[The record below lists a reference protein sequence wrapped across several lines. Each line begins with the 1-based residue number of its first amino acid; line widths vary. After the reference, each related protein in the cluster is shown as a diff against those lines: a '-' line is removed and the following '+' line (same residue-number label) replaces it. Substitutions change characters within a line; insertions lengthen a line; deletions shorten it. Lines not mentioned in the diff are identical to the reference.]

1 MSEVCVRVA
10 VRIRPLLPKEV
21 LHNHQVCVRG
31 VPGSAQVML
40 GSDRLFS
47 FDHAFGPTA
56 SHDEVYESC
65 VQPLVESLIDG
76 YNATVF
82 CYGQTG
88 SGKTYT
94 LGGGNLDEEGGII
107 DRVAQDVFLLLGDKR
122 KNSDGMEATLRV
134 SYMELYREELRDLL
148 ELHTIHKELHIRE
161 DDRGNTVVVGAKE
174 MVVTSAEELLN
185 VVEMGNALRHTGT
198 TGMNERSSR
207 SHAILTLQLIQC
219 CHNKNSLK
227 SVRSSKL
234 CLVDLAGSERAG
246 KTGNTGTRLKE
257 SVHINTGLLA
267 LGNVIRA
274 LSDPARHRRGNSC
287 NSAHIPYRDA
297 KITRLLRDSLGGTA
311 HTLMVACVS
320 PSHHSVA
327 ETLSVLQF
335 ASKARHIRNRP
346 GAVSTHTEVKSCPT
360 SWDPGEARLG
370 ELEYEVQ
377 TLREL
382 LKEKER
388 EMVMERE
395 RSGGGIPGEGGSFK
409 QLSQMGISDPDKKG
423 NLEEP
428 SHYRLL
434 AQEAAALL
442 AEIPDH
448 TPSYSFRQR
457 MQDWQ
462 ERLAAVNLSHQADDK
477 DCSEGSG
484 DQATHHVA
492 TLKLTEELKNCKE
505 ALTAEQ
511 RLLQQKDA
519 ELRRLQKEIETLL
532 QESKTHLQALAE
544 EKERN
549 RIQTEQLVDQQILI
563 SRLRSD
569 LMTFQGA
576 TSVVEAGASGNS
588 GKRPHSVPL
597 LRHSCG
603 HGPTRRIHS
612 SPPAY
617 SLERVMAA
625 FKMRSHLLLAEIEE
639 KDEVYCP
646 FIKAESKDMDQEK
659 EEEEEKD
666 ISVSRMGF
674 RRSLNR
680 TWTSRQKKSAL
691 KEKNSGLD
699 QTSNGNPLVQQPQH
713 ATGTKENNANQS
725 YMMKA
730 RLRASITDRRIRD
743 LSVNM
748 RMKEELIKELNKTD
762 KETQAV
768 DRHCRHSVDGRQAGV
783 LARLSMQSQQVQAEV
798 YHSLQHMRLQRAQL
812 QNSLRQQRETSDDRD
827 LHQNREQRAGDVT
840 VCKSYQQEES
850 KEKLRDSSWLEVE
863 EERVLQ
869 RRAELQELE
878 EELRRK
884 EEVLLRREAC
894 LQQKNKLEM
903 KMLRSSQALSQDLL
917 NVSVR
922 LESLEEQLQS
932 SSSVRHTEGVTI
944 EELEEERDTLKKRR
958 DALDAQLKD
967 NRVLNV
973 EEEHTLLQLEEAIEA
988 LDAAVEFK
996 TRSIQDKQRKLFI
1009 TDSSSHQS
1017 QNTEPAQHCD
1027 VIRKLKE
1034 LTTPEALELLVR
1046 YFNKVVCLREAE
1058 HHLRLRCEEL
1068 ELHAGEREVV
1078 LRQLE
1083 VAMQRLALD
1092 ADRRLTQQH
1101 RDHQNNIQLLL
1112 QKLKESGSG
1121 EAQQDLQD
1129 RLQHL
1134 EKELF
1139 FYKSSSRQLKK
1150 KLKEH
1155 LSDTL
1160 RPVDHPSHTQKHI
1173 QTHNMQ
1179 ICTSAN
1185 KSQTHT
1191 EEVQKRTHIATSYT
1205 MIHAEQ
1211 TDKNTH
1217 SDSHMKGHVHQ
1228 TPCPSST
1235 SDLLTHRKTEMPQY
1249 NQIHTQSQGGLER
1262 GAGHSGESLE
1272 MTPVRL
1278 CRRELRQISPADLQV
1293 CGSVTRRRQ
1302 SVVDTSTES
1311 ILEDSIEVPRNTD
1324 R

>member
-10 VRIRPLLPKEV
+10 LRIRPLLPKEV
-21 LHNHQVCVRG
+21 LHNHQVCVRV
-31 VPGSAQVML
+31 VPDSAQVML

-47 FDHAFGPTA
+47 FDHAFGPTD
-56 SHDEVYESC
+56 SQDEVYGSC
-65 VQPLVESLIDG
+65 VQPLVESLVDG

-107 DRVAQDVFLLLGDKR
+107 DRVAQDVFLLLGERWK
-122 KNSDGMEATLRV
+122 KSDGVEATVRV

-161 DDRGNTVVVGAKE
+161 DERGNTVVVGAKE
-174 MVVTSAEELLN
+174 VIVTSAEELLS
-185 VVEMGNALRHTGT
+185 VLETGNALRHTGT
-198 TGMNERSSR
+198 TGMNELSSR
-207 SHAILTLQLIQC
+207 SHTIFTLQFIQC
-219 CHNKNSLK
+219 CNTNTSSLK

-274 LSDPARHRRGNSC
+274 LSDPGRNRRGNSC

-327 ETLSVLQF
+327 ETLSVMQF

-346 GAVSTHTEVKSCPT
+346 GAISTHTEVKSCPT
-360 SWDPGEARLG
+360 TWDPGEARLG

-388 EMVMERE
+388 EMEMTRE
-395 RSGGGIPGEGGSFK
+395 RSGGRAEEGDSFK
-409 QLSQMGISDPDKKG
+409 QASQMSISDPDKKV
-423 NLEEP
+423 NQEEP
-428 SHYRLL
+428 PQYRLL

-442 AEIPDH
+442 ADIPDP
-448 TPSYSFRQR
+448 TPSPSFRQR
-457 MQDWQ
+457 LQDWQ
-462 ERLAAVNLSHQADDK
+462 ARLTAVNHSHKADDK
-477 DCSEGSG
+477 ECLEGG
-484 DQATHHVA
+484 GEQAHHV
-492 TLKLTEELKNCKE
+492 TILKLREELNKCKE
-505 ALTAEQ
+505 ALSTEEE
-511 RLLQQKDA
+511 LLEQKDA
-519 ELRRLQKEIETLL
+519 ELRQVQKEVEKLL
-532 QESKTHLQALAE
+532 QQSKTHLQALEE
-544 EKERN
+544 EKERT

-563 SRLRSD
+563 NRLRSD
-569 LMTFQGA
+569 LMTFRGA
-576 TSVVEAGASGNS
+576 TSAVTVEAGAHGNS
-588 GKRPHSVPL
+588 GNRPHSVPL
-597 LRHSCG
+597 IRHSCG
-603 HGPTRRIHS
+603 HEPPRRIHS

-625 FKMRSHLLLAEIEE
+625 FKMRGHLLLAEIEE

-646 FIKAESKDMDQEK
+646 FIKEQAESKDRDQEK
-659 EEEEEKD
+659 EEDD
-666 ISVSRMGF
+666 ILVDRMGF

-680 TWTSRQKKSAL
+680 TWTSRQKRSTL

-699 QTSNGNPLVQQPQH
+699 QTSNGKLLVQQCQR
-713 ATGTKENNANQS
+713 ATGTKDNQS
-725 YMMKA
+725 HMRKE
-730 RLRASITDRRIRD
+730 RLRASVTQRRIQD

-748 RMKEELIKELNKTD
+748 RMKEELIKELDKTD

-768 DRHCRHSVDGRQAGV
+768 DMHGRRGGDSREADV

-798 YHSLQHMRLQRAQL
+798 YHSLQHMRLRRAQL
-812 QNSLRQQRETSDDRD
+812 QSSLQQQRETSYNNKELD
-827 LHQNREQRAGDVT
+827 QNGEQRAGDLT
-840 VCKSYQQEES
+840 VYKSNQQEES
-850 KEKLRDSSWLEVE
+850 KEKLLDSSWLEEKE
-863 EERVLQ
+863 EWVLQ
-869 RRAELQELE
+869 KRAELRELE
-878 EELRRK
+878 EDLRRR

-894 LQQKNKLEM
+894 LQQKNKLEI
-903 KMLRSSQALSQDLL
+903 KMLRSSQALSQELL
-917 NVSVR
+917 RVSVQ

-932 SSSVRHTEGVTI
+932 SSSVRQTRGVTI
-944 EELEEERDTLKKRR
+944 EELEKERDTLKKRR
-958 DALDAQLKD
+958 DVLDSQLKD
-967 NRVLNV
+967 NRVLTV
-973 EEEHTLLQLEEAIEA
+973 EEEHSLLQLEEAIEA
-988 LDAAVEFK
+988 LDAALEFK
-996 TRSIQDKQRKLFI
+996 NHSIQDKQKRLLI

-1017 QNTEPAQHCD
+1017 HSTEPAQLCD

-1034 LTTPEALELLVR
+1034 LSPPEASELLVK

-1058 HHLRLRCEEL
+1058 RHLRLRFEEL
-1068 ELHAGEREVV
+1068 ELHAGEQEVV
-1078 LRQLE
+1078 LGELE

-1112 QKLKESGSG
+1112 QKLKEGGSG
-1121 EAQQDLQD
+1121 EAQQAFQD

-1150 KLKEH
+1150 KLKELLGDALH
-1155 LSDTL
+1155 
-1160 RPVDHPSHTQKHI
+1160 PVDQPSHTQQHR

-1179 ICTSAN
+1179 IHGSAN
-1185 KSQTHT
+1185 EPQTHT
-1191 EEVQKRTHIATSYT
+1191 EEAQTRTHIATTYT
-1205 MIHAEQ
+1205 KIHTEQ
-1211 TDKNTH
+1211 TDKKTQ
-1217 SDSHMKGHVHQ
+1217 SDSHMKTHQ
-1228 TPCPSST
+1228 TPRLSSS
-1235 SDLLTHRKTEMPQY
+1235 SDLQTRRKTKMPES
-1249 NQIHTQSQGGLER
+1249 NQIHTQSQRGSER
-1262 GAGHSGESLE
+1262 VAGHSGESLE
-1272 MTPVRL
+1272 MTSVRL
-1278 CRRELRQISPADLQV
+1278 CRRELRQISPADLRV
-1293 CGSVTRRRQ
+1293 CGSATMRRQ

-1311 ILEDSIEVPRNTD
+1311 ILEDSIEVTRNTD